1 MIPSPTVPQ
10 TEDHAEESAAVP
22 AAATQAVLA
31 PHWRALAWCRQRSRP
46 WRGAMLAL
54 VVSLLLHAALLSTA
68 GRQVRVGDASGELP
82 HTITAEL
89 RRATPAPGQ
98 APVSTSTTPRP
109 SRPRVVPATPPAEL
123 AAGSEHALVAAPVD
137 ALPTAPSSTAPATAP
152 PTTAPAAPPATDPAQ
167 TRPAVEAPAPD
178 ASAGQVAST
187 ALSFSHWPPSGTL
200 SYKAVHSVHGYEDRK
215 TFGVGDIR
223 WQRGADDYRIEQD
236 IALDLFVTSIRIL
249 TVVSQGRIGA
259 SGLEPVRYTEQVR
272 SKAPL
277 ATNFNRD
284 LSDPTVSFSASTS
297 TYHLPPDAQDRAS
310 VIFQLAAVVRNSPT
324 AYKPG
329 DMIQIPLAGVRVLEP
344 WNFKVGEMEWLET
357 GLGRVQ
363 ALYLVREPH
372 PESNDKKVELWFA
385 PDYEW
390 LPVHIVYTEKNGDS
404 IDMTARGWKAAP

>member
-1 MIPSPTVPQ
+1 
-10 TEDHAEESAAVP
+10 
-22 AAATQAVLA
+22 
-31 PHWRALAWCRQRSRP
+31 
-46 WRGAMLAL
+46 
-54 VVSLLLHAALLSTA
+54 
-68 GRQVRVGDASGELP
+68 
-82 HTITAEL
+82 
-89 RRATPAPGQ
+89 
-98 APVSTSTTPRP
+98 
-109 SRPRVVPATPPAEL
+109 
-123 AAGSEHALVAAPVD
+123 VAAPVD
-137 ALPTAPSSTAPATAP
+137 AILTAPSPAPSPASSPATE
-152 PTTAPAAPPATDPAQ
+152 PAQ
-167 TRPAVEAPAPD
+167 TPPAVKAPAPE
-178 ASAGQVAST
+178 ATAGQVAST

-223 WQRGADDYRIEQD
+223 WQHGADDYRIEQD

-249 TVVSQGRIGA
+249 TVVSHGRIGA

-277 ATNFNRD
+277 ATNFNREA
-284 LSDPTVSFSASTS
+284 SEPTVSFSASTS
-297 TYHLPPDAQDRAS
+297 TYRLPPDVQDRAS

-324 AYKPG
+324 AFKPG

-344 WNFKVGEMEWLET
+344 WNFQVGEMEWLDT

-363 ALYLVREPH
+363 ALHLVREPH